1 MRKRITAG
9 QVLLAFFDD
18 QNFLFADYIA
28 PNARVDTATQEHTLA
43 GSILSEDYKPDK
55 LRKNIG
61 EQYLTRRDSFS
72 HSESFPVEIVGTTGS
87 P

>member
-1 MRKRITAG
+1 M
-9 QVLLAFFDD
+9 VFDN
-18 QNFLFADYIA
+18 QYFLFAGHIA

-43 GSILSEDYKPDK
+43 GSVLSEDYKPDK

-72 HSESFPVEIVGTTGS
+72 HSESFPVEIADTTGS